1 MTTSAKNLVDQLKK
15 TYSTVSNGYENFK
28 KMNAAVGNSKTFF
41 SDYIKWTSKSE
52 DATEAFGL
60 ATLYTEARVVA
71 LNIAL
76 SAGIGLVVSYFSKK
90 IIEAAQRVD
99 KLAESSK
106 EAADA
111 ATSTTSS
118 LSELV
123 DEYEKLGK
131 KSDWN
136 TDDMEQ
142 AQKIQD
148 EILKLAKKQ
157 GTLDEDHAKKIDL
170 QNGKYKEQ
178 LVLLRDI
185 IKEQLKAAYTNLV
198 QSKDAQGTKLV
209 QTAKKNNRSHMFG
222 TIWSNAEMQ
231 MGDQIINAGID
242 VFNWA
247 GGYGADNLNDADS
260 IVEYYH

>member
-1 MTTSAKNLVDQLKK
+1 MDESIRGSGTS
-15 TYSTVSNGYENFK
+15 
-28 KMNAAVGNSKTFF
+28 F
-41 SDYIKWTSKSE
+41 SDYIKWISKSE

-60 ATLYTEARVVA
+60 ATLYTKARVVA
-71 LNIAL
+71 LNMAL
-76 SAGIGLVVSYFSKK
+76 SADIGLVVSYFSKK

-131 KSDWN
+131 KSDWD

-148 EILKLAKKQ
+148 EILKLAKEQ
-157 GTLDEDHAKKIDL
+157 GTLMKITQRKSICKMENTKNSL
-170 QNGKYKEQ
+170 SYWEISQKSNLKQ
-178 LVLLRDI
+178 L
-185 IKEQLKAAYTNLV
+185 IKEK
-198 QSKDAQGTKLV
+198 G
-209 QTAKKNNRSHMFG
+209 
-222 TIWSNAEMQ
+222 IW
-231 MGDQIINAGID
+231 
-242 VFNWA
+242 
-247 GGYGADNLNDADS
+247 
-260 IVEYYH
+260 